1 MILPPL
7 ITAARL
13 RRNLP
18 DATPAVICTEG
29 DPVLTT
35 PALTVGHI
43 DDSIVDIIAT
53 LHTTLANF
61 RKTSG
66 FGRAIAAPQID
77 ESHRIIALQ
86 LGGTP
91 FTLINPEITRRSDS
105 TFTLWDDCL
114 SVPDRVCLVT
124 RNCGIDVRFTDESGH
139 ERRWLNLPVELSEL
153 VQHEIDH
160 LNGVLMTSHTNDDR
174 DERPIGER
182 AQLTSEHSGPERRIT
197 LAGIRNAGQLVDRC
211 FVNSPQYV
219 DAALSDALDCELMI
233 KLETANPLRSFK
245 GRGASYLVR
254 TRLAQNTLGN
264 RVVCASAGN
273 WGQAVAYACRSE
285 NIAVTVFA
293 AINASTLK
301 VQRMRDLGA
310 DVQLTG
316 NDFDAAKEAGRQ
328 LAADKQLLFVED
340 GREAEVSEGHGTIAI
355 ELLASGSA
363 PDVVLVPLGNGAM
376 LAGIAR
382 WMKASAPAT
391 EIIGVCAAGADA
403 MYRSWQ
409 AAKAISTE
417 NATTI
422 ADGIAVRIPVPE
434 AVNDLDGLIDDVV
447 LVDDSHIISAMQL
460 AFAHAG
466 LVLEPSGAAG
476 IAAVLADKSRFAG
489 RRVAAILCGSNV
501 SSDQLREWQVI

>member
-7 ITAARL
+7 ITTARRL
-13 RRNLP
+13 RNLP
-18 DATPAVICTEG
+18 DTTPAVIRTEG

-35 PALTVGHI
+35 TATAVGRI
-43 DDSIVDIIAT
+43 DDSIIDIIAT
-53 LHTTLANF
+53 LHATLANF
-61 RKTSG
+61 RITSG
-66 FGRAIAAPQID
+66 FGRAIAAPQIG

-91 FTLINPEITRRSDS
+91 FTLINPEITKQSDS

-114 SVPDRVCLVT
+114 SVPDRICQVS
-124 RNCGIDVRFTDESGH
+124 RNCHIDVRYTDESGH
-139 ERRWLNLPVELSEL
+139 ERHWLNLPEELSEL

-160 LNGVLMTSHTNDDR
+160 LNGVLMTSHTNDIHS
-174 DERPIGER
+174 ERPIDERDQLIGER
-182 AQLTSEHSGPERRIT
+182 SSAEHRIT
-197 LAGIRNAGQLVDRC
+197 LAGIRSAAQVVDKC
-211 FVNSPQYV
+211 FVNSPQYI
-219 DAALSDALDCELMI
+219 DSALADALGCELLI

-254 TRLAQNTLGN
+254 SRLAQNTLGK

-273 WGQAVAYACRSE
+273 WGQAVAYTCRSE

-293 AINASTLK
+293 AINASKLK

-310 DVQLTG
+310 DVQLAG
-316 NDFDAAKEAGRQ
+316 NDFDAAKDAGRHF
-328 LAADKQLLFVED
+328 AADNQLLFVED

-355 ELLASGSA
+355 ELLAAGSA
-363 PDVVLVPLGNGAM
+363 PDVILVPLGNGAM
-376 LAGIAR
+376 LTGIAR
-382 WMKASAPAT
+382 WVKASTPTT
-391 EIIGVCAAGADA
+391 EIIGVCASGADA
-403 MYRSWQ
+403 MYRSWR

-434 AVNDLDGLIDDVV
+434 VVKDLDGLIDDVV
-447 LVDDSHIISAMQL
+447 LVEDSHIISAMQL
-460 AFAHAG
+460 AFSHAG

-476 IAAVLADKSRFAG
+476 IAAVLADNSRFAD

-501 SSDQLREWQVI
+501 SSDQLRKWQVI

>member
-7 ITAARL
+7 ITNARRL
-13 RRNLP
+13 RNLP
-18 DATPAVICTEG
+18 DAMPAIIRTEG

-35 PALTVGHI
+35 TAAAVGRI
-43 DDSIVDIIAT
+43 DDSIVDIVAT
-53 LHTTLANF
+53 LHATLANF
-61 RKTSG
+61 RKNSG
-66 FGRAIAAPQID
+66 FGRAIAAPQIG
-77 ESHRIIALQ
+77 ESVRIIALQ

-114 SVPDRVCLVT
+114 SVPDRVCQVS
-124 RNCGIDVRFTDESGH
+124 RNCHIDIWYTDESGH
-139 ERRWLNLPVELSEL
+139 ERHWLNLPEELSEL
-153 VQHEIDH
+153 VQHEMDH
-160 LNGVLMTSHTNDDR
+160 LNGVLMTSHTRDKH

-182 AQLTSEHSGPERRIT
+182 EQLVGKRSSAEHRIT
-197 LAGIRNAGQLVDRC
+197 LAGIRRAAQHIDQC
-211 FVNSPQYV
+211 FVNSPQYI
-219 DAALSDALDCELMI
+219 DAALADALGCELLI

-245 GRGASYLVR
+245 GRGASFLVR
-254 TRLAQNTLGN
+254 TRLAQNTLGK

-293 AINASTLK
+293 AVNASKIK

-310 DVQLTG
+310 EVQLTG
-316 NDFDAAKEAGRQ
+316 NDFDAAKDTGRQ
-328 LAADKQLLFVED
+328 FAADKQLLFVED
-340 GREAEVSEGHGTIAI
+340 GREAEVSEGHGTIATEI
-355 ELLASGSA
+355 LAAGSA

-382 WMKASAPAT
+382 WMKASAPST
-391 EIIGVCAAGADA
+391 EVIGVCASGADA

-409 AAKAISTE
+409 AATAISTDT
-417 NATTI
+417 ATTI

-434 AVNDLDGLIDDVV
+434 AVKDLDRLIDDVV
-447 LVDDSHIISAMQL
+447 LVEDPHIVSAMQL
-460 AFAHAG
+460 AFSHAG

-476 IAAVLADKSRFAG
+476 IAAVLADKPRFAD